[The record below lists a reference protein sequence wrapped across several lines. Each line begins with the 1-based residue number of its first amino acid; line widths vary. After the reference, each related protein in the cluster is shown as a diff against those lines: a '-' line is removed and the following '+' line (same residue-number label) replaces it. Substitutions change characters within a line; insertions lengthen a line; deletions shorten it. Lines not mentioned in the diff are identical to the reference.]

1 MHIICVLFMCI
12 YPTLGK
18 IRQKPLTT
26 SALRNTCV
34 CLPMEFY
41 YKYLDTKMSRIKFTN
56 DNKLYNTLFISFT

>member
-18 IRQKPLTT
+18 ICQKPLTT

-41 YKYLDTKMSRIKFTN
+41 YKYLDTKMSRINLQTIIN
-56 DNKLYNTLFISFT
+56 YTILFL